1 MGLWTSS
8 HQAIAGLTAGIA
20 GVEGCVI
27 KTNAPAY
34 PALSVSWFM
43 EATEARR
50 GKPSSGLILPNTVQP
65 GFCLRLRTPLPTPGG
80 QALDPSSAPH
90 PV

>member
-8 HQAIAGLTAGIA
+8 HQAISGLTAGIA

-34 PALSVSWFM
+34 PALSVSCFM

-50 GKPSSGLILPNTVQP
+50 GKLLSGLIVPNTVQP
-65 GFCLRLRTPLPTPGG
+65 GFCLRLCTPLPTPGG

>member
-8 HQAIAGLTAGIA
+8 HQAIAGLTVGIA
-20 GVEGCVI
+20 GGGVRD
-27 KTNAPAY
+27 KNNAPAY

-50 GKPSSGLILPNTVQP
+50 GKPLSGLILPNTVQP
-65 GFCLRLRTPLPTPGG
+65 GFCLRLCTPLPTPGG
-80 QALDPSSAPH
+80 QALDPSSAPY